1 MANLI
6 KVKRSAEESK
16 VPTTAQLE
24 LGELAINT
32 YDGRIYIK
40 KDNGTASVVEVGS
53 EFPEDIERSGFVD
66 RTETSIS
73 FDGTNTFTLTA
84 TGSRWYYYINGD
96 KVTVAG
102 NKTVTLTASPPA
114 ASGKY
119 FISINNNKTG
129 TLSVST
135 SGWDLTD
142 PNVLPVALVRWDNSA
157 TPKFWL
163 ADERHSSLI
172 DRRMHYYL
180 HTTRGTAVSTFG
192 SLSGYTVQPAVPAN
206 TDNTFAISSTKLEDE
221 DIIIDL
227 APLADPNGTN
237 TDYVVFYRTDANTWT
252 WKASAVPYSIG
263 ASYIQWDNAG
273 TLTNGQSGYYYNSY
287 LIYAV
292 FQGAA
297 RFIIVPGRGQY
308 NSVADAQTE
317 NPNDFNWTAFGPNE
331 YVIAYQLTWRTDSGY
346 TTSGL
351 CRLETEPRKINASTQ
366 ESVVGITMAHNGT
379 IGLQGGTTD
388 EYYHATAAQH
398 AVLVSASNSVYKFD
412 DVNGRLGINTP
423 TPTERLEVNGR
434 IKHGGLISTAGT
446 EVDQVQTFTVSL
458 TLSTAWI
465 DTTIN
470 GADLATGT
478 YIVQLYADDYAV
490 SGGHYSEYYSG
501 TMSWYASNTN
511 EASSDEI
518 ILHRAGHANNERVLY
533 LRTLRTVSADVDD
546 LKLQISASAAT
557 SGNSNYVFKFR
568 RMI

>member
-32 YDGRIYIK
+32 YDGRVYIK
-40 KDNGTASVVEVGS
+40 KDPGTASIVEVGS
-53 EFPEDIERSGFVD
+53 EFPEDIKRAGFVD
-66 RTETSIS
+66 RAQTSIS
-73 FDGTNTFTLTA
+73 FDGVNTFTLTA
-84 TGSRWYYYINGD
+84 TGSRWYYYIAGD
-96 KVTVAG
+96 KVTVSG

-119 FISINNNKTG
+119 FISINNNKNG
-129 TLSVST
+129 DLSVST
-135 SGWDLTD
+135 TGWDLTD
-142 PNVLPVALVRWDNSA
+142 HNLLPVALVRWDNSA

-172 DRRMHYYL
+172 DRRVHYYL

-192 SLSGYTVQPAVPAN
+192 AVSGYTVQPAVPAN
-206 TDNTFAISSTKLEDE
+206 TDNTFAISSTKLNDE
-221 DIIIDL
+221 DIIVDL

-237 TDYVVFYRTDANTWT
+237 TDYVVFYRTDADTWT
-252 WKASAVPYSIG
+252 WKASAVPYSVNG
-263 ASYIQWDNAG
+263 SYIQWDNAG

-297 RFIIVPGRGQY
+297 RFIIVPGRGEY
-308 NSVADAQTE
+308 TSVADAQAE

-331 YVIAYQLTWRTDSGY
+331 YVIAYQFTWRTSSGY

-351 CRLETEPRKINASTQ
+351 CRLESEPRKINAATQ
-366 ESVVGITMAHNGT
+366 EAVVGITVAHNGT
-379 IGLQGGTTD
+379 VGLQGGATD
-388 EYYHATAAQH
+388 EYYHANAAQH

-412 DVNGRLGINTP
+412 DVNGRLGINTL

-458 TLSTAWI
+458 TMSTAWQ

-470 GADLATGT
+470 ATDLATGT
-478 YIVQLYADDYAV
+478 YIVQLYANDSAV
-490 SGGHYSEYYSG
+490 NGGHSSEYYSG
-501 TMSWYASNTN
+501 TMSWYAADTD
-511 EASSDEI
+511 EDSSDEI
-518 ILHRAGHANNERVLY
+518 ILHRAGNATGAKVLY
-533 LRTLRTVSADVDD
+533 LRTLRTVSANADD
-546 LKLQISASAAT
+546 LKLQIAGSYTAN
-557 SGNSNYVFKFR
+557 GNSNYVFKFR